1 MYKND
6 TFFRVSDFLM
16 DYEKALMAL
25 PDRELWI
32 WLMYRMGYTQKYIGV
47 RLGVTQSDVAYHIA
61 RILKYLARWVSYEEG
76 LRGKSRFQ
84 KRGAIE
90 R

>member
-6 TFFRVSDFLM
+6 TFFRLRDFLM

-47 RLGVTQSDVAYHIA
+47 SLGVTQSDVAYHIA
-61 RILKYLARWVSYEEG
+61 RILKYLARWVGYEKG
-76 LRGKSRFQ
+76 LWGKSGSP
-84 KRGAIE
+84 KRGAVG

>member
-1 MYKND
+1 
-6 TFFRVSDFLM
+6 M

>member
-6 TFFRVSDFLM
+6 TFFRISDFLM

-47 RLGVTQSDVAYHIA
+47 SLGVTQSDVAYHIA
-61 RILKYLARWVSYEEG
+61 RILKYLAGWVGYEEG
-76 LRGKSRFQ
+76 LRGKSGSP
-84 KRGAIE
+84 KRGAVG